1 MARWSSLWRVVG
13 LMARGHGFVARG
25 RVLRGYGHV
34 GDTITTELVLEITDK
49 LRKPRDGRVYHELIG
64 EAYIHGK
71 MDGEALSTYAT
82 MEELN
87 EAVVDF
93 C

>member
-1 MARWSSLWRVVG
+1 M
-13 LMARGHGFVARG
+13 
-25 RVLRGYGHV
+25 V
-34 GDTITTELVLEITDK
+34 GDLVCILFGCSVPVILREITGK

-87 EAVVDF
+87 EAVVEF
-93 C
+93 LLR